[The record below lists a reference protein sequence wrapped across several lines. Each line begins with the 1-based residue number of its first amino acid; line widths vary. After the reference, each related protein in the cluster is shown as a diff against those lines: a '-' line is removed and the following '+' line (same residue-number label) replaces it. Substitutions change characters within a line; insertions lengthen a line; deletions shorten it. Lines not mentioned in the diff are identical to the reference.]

1 MESSVFGLFKFQGMF
16 MKGRDEV
23 VVNYDSIIANEII
36 ASANITDAILTGT
49 MSDRLF
55 KMVQRHV

>member
-1 MESSVFGLFKFQGMF
+1 

>member
-1 MESSVFGLFKFQGMF
+1 VESSVFGLFKFQGMF